1 MCGLFGV
8 IAPEGKILTEENLKL
23 FSQSA
28 ELARRRGSDASGL
41 VSIDSQWSIQYVKA
55 WIPVSRL
62 LRKGEVKSH
71 LTKGSLRGVFG
82 HSRLET
88 HGFSAESSN
97 NQPIVSDDWFVL
109 HNGIIT
115 NQEALRE
122 QRSQNKTLGDS
133 DSDTFIILMLLE
145 EWEAGGRQ
153 GTLVDQVFSKCEGE
167 LTVIAGSRFGDLF
180 VYTNVG
186 NLYQHKMTDG
196 TVLLGSEP
204 RQFGKKYSS
213 EASRFELGLTVL
225 NEKQFLETAHLEEI
239 KMQLQIRKDNG
250 ASALHM
256 TQADLSS
263 DFVNL
268 ATELSEIAYKKMASV
283 SRCTKCLLPETFPN
297 ITFDSDGICS
307 VCNSFVP
314 PTYGGIEKLKLDLA
328 AASPNGKDVLVCLS
342 GGRDSCYIL
351 HLVKEMGFNPIAYTY
366 DWGMV
371 TTAAR
376 ENMAKMCG
384 ILNVEHIL
392 VSPDI
397 QKNRARVKHALKGWL
412 RRPDIATVPILMAG
426 DKPYF
431 RFAKI
436 ISGERGSLPAVMAD
450 HHLETTGFKSMLAGA
465 VPSTGQNGGVE
476 YRLSRKSLIRMG
488 LRYTRSALVNP
499 TMGKSILVE
508 GAVGFFDYYLR
519 KHTFIRPFMYIPWD
533 EADLEKVLLEKYQ
546 WSKGNDPSLPAWRMG
561 DATAPFYNL
570 VYGLAL
576 GMTEHDALRSNQIRY
591 GLKTREQAF
600 DLLQNDNQVNV
611 LALAAYFGTTGLD
624 KNESLA
630 ALRSMAKIST
640 SRNGV

>member
-8 IAPEGKILTEENLKL
+8 VSPEDKILTEENQKL
-23 FSQSA
+23 FIENA
-28 ELARRRGSDASGL
+28 RLARRRGSDASGL
-41 VSIDSQWSIQYVKA
+41 VTINSRWGVEYVKA
-55 WIPVSRL
+55 WIPVSQL
-62 LRKGEVKSH
+62 LRKSEIRSH
-71 LTKGSLRGVFG
+71 LNQGTFRGMFG

-97 NQPIVSDDWFVL
+97 NQPIVSADWFVL

-115 NQEALRE
+115 NQKVLRE
-122 QRSQNKTLGDS
+122 RDWNSIDLGDS
-133 DSDTFIILMLLE
+133 DSDTFVILALIE
-145 EWEAGGRQ
+145 EWEAKGRQ
-153 GTLVDQVFSKCEGE
+153 GSIVDEVFLKCEGE

-186 NLYQHKMTDG
+186 NLYQCKLGDG
-196 TVLLGSEP
+196 TILLGSEP
-204 RQFGKKYSS
+204 RQFGEKH
-213 EASRFELGLTVL
+213 ASLAVRFPLGLTVISGKHL
-225 NEKQFLETAHLEEI
+225 SDASVLKELEISLE
-239 KMQLQIRKDNG
+239 IRKENG
-250 ASALHM
+250 ATALHM
-256 TQADLSS
+256 TEDDLSP
-263 DFVNL
+263 DFVHL
-268 ATELSEIAYKKMASV
+268 ANELSEIAYRKMESV

-297 ITFDSDGICS
+297 ISFDINGVCS
-307 VCNSFVP
+307 ICNSFVP
-314 PTYGGIEKLKLDLA
+314 PIYSGIEKLKQDLS

-397 QKNRARVKHALKGWL
+397 RKNRARVKHALKGWL
-412 RRPDIATVPILMAG
+412 KRPDIATVPILMAG

-436 ISGERGSLPAVMAD
+436 VSEERGSLPAVMAD

-465 VPSTGQNGGVE
+465 IPATGQNGGVE
-476 YRLSRKSLIRMG
+476 YRLSRNSLVRMG
-488 LRYTRSALVNP
+488 IRYTRSAIVNP

-533 EADLEKVLLEKYQ
+533 EAELEKVLTEKYQ

-570 VYGLAL
+570 VYGLSL

-591 GLKTREQAF
+591 GLKTREKAES
-600 DLLQNDNQVNV
+600 DLQKDNQVNI
-611 LALAAYFGTTGLD
+611 LALAAYFGTTGLTMQ
-624 KNESLA
+624 ESVK
-630 ALRSMAKIST
+630 ALTQMKSLI
-640 SRNGV
+640 

>member
-8 IAPEGKILTEENLKL
+8 VAPAQATLNKENIKL
-23 FSQSA
+23 FAESA
-28 ELARRRGSDASGL
+28 NLARRRGSDASGL
-41 VSIDSQWSIQYVKA
+41 VSINNFGEITFAKA
-55 WIPVSRL
+55 WVPVTRL
-62 LRKGEVKSH
+62 LKRNEIQTH
-71 LTKGSLRGVFG
+71 LSQGSFNALFG

-97 NQPIVSDDWFVL
+97 NQPIVSPDWFVL

-115 NQEALRE
+115 NQESIRKRGWDKE
-122 QRSQNKTLGDS
+122 RLGES
-133 DSDTFIILMLLE
+133 DSDTFSILLLIE
-145 EWEAGGRQ
+145 EWEATGRE
-153 GTLVDQVFSKCEGE
+153 GSMEERVFSQCEGE
-167 LTVIAGSRFGDLF
+167 LTVIAGSRCGDLV

-186 NLYQHKMTDG
+186 NLYRCELSDG

-204 RQFGKKYSS
+204 RQFGKSLSS
-213 EASRFELGLTVL
+213 KAIRFPLGLTVL
-225 NEKQFLETAHLEEI
+225 NERRFTSPATINTIPL
-239 KMQLQIRKDNG
+239 QLSSRSDNG

-256 TQADLSS
+256 TEQDLTSEFVDLANELAD
-263 DFVNL
+263 
-268 ATELSEIAYKKMASV
+268 IAYKKMASAV
-283 SRCTKCLLPETFPN
+283 RCAKCLLPETFPN
-297 ITFDSDGICS
+297 IKFDSQGICTI
-307 VCNSFVP
+307 CTSFVP
-314 PTYGGIEKLKLDLA
+314 PVYSGIEQLKNDLR
-328 AASPNGKDVLVCLS
+328 AASPNGRDVLVCLS

-351 HLVKEMGFNPIAYTY
+351 HLVRELGFNPIAYTY

-397 QKNRARVKHALKGWL
+397 QKNRSRVKHALQGWL
-412 RRPDIATVPILMAG
+412 KKPDIATVPILMAG

-436 ISGERGSLPAVMAD
+436 ISDERGSLPAVMAD

-465 VPSTGQNGGVE
+465 IPSTGQNGGVE
-476 YRLSRKSLIRMG
+476 YRLSRNSLLRMAV
-488 LRYTRSALVNP
+488 RYARSAIINP

-508 GAVGFFDYYLR
+508 GAIGFFDYYVR

-533 EADLEKVLLEKYQ
+533 EAELERVLVEKYQ
-546 WSKGNDPSLPAWRMG
+546 WSKGNDPSLPSWRMG

-570 VYGLAL
+570 VYGLSL

-591 GLKTREQAF
+591 GLKSRDEAAA
-600 DLLQNDNQVNV
+600 DLQKDNQVNV
-611 LALAAYFGTTGLD
+611 LALASYFGTTGLD
-624 KNESLA
+624 MRESVK
-630 ALRSMAKIST
+630 ALKQMKTLI
-640 SRNGV
+640 

>member
-8 IAPEGKILTEENLKL
+8 ISPKEKILSEEHQKL

-41 VSIDSQWSIQYVKA
+41 VSIDSKWGICYVKA
-55 WIPVSRL
+55 WIPVSQL
-62 LRKGEVKSH
+62 LRKAEIRSH
-71 LTKGSLRGVFG
+71 LKQDAFWGIFG

-88 HGFSAESSN
+88 HGFSAESAN
-97 NQPIVSDDWFVL
+97 NQPIVSSDWFVL

-115 NQEALRE
+115 NQKSLRE
-122 QRSQNKTLGDS
+122 RGWDS
-133 DSDTFIILMLLE
+133 KRIGSSESDTFVVLALIDD
-145 EWEAGGRQ
+145 WEAKGRQ
-153 GTLVDQVFSKCEGE
+153 GSFEDQVFSQCEGE
-167 LTVIAGSRFGDLF
+167 LTVIAGSRFGDLV

-186 NLYQHKMTDG
+186 NLYKVELEDG
-196 TVLLGSEP
+196 TTLLGSEP
-204 RQFGKKYSS
+204 RQFGTRYSTL
-213 EASRFELGLTVL
+213 AVQFPLGLTIISDRCVADAPL
-225 NEKQFLETAHLEEI
+225 LDEIELRLE
-239 KMQLQIRKDNG
+239 IRKDNG
-250 ASALHM
+250 ATALHM
-256 TQADLSS
+256 TEADLSIE
-263 DFVNL
+263 FTRL
-268 ATELSEIAYKKMASV
+268 ASELSEIAYQKMALV

-297 ITFDSDGICS
+297 ISFDVDGVCSICE
-307 VCNSFVP
+307 SFVP
-314 PTYGGIEKLKLDLA
+314 PIYGGIDKLKEDLSN
-328 AASPNGKDVLVCLS
+328 ASPNGKDVLVCLS

-384 ILNVEHIL
+384 ILNVEHVL

-397 QKNRARVKHALKGWL
+397 RRNRARVKHALKGWL
-412 RRPDIATVPILMAG
+412 KRPDIATVPILMAG

-436 ISGERGSLPAVMAD
+436 ISDERGSIPAVMAD

-465 VPSTGQNGGVE
+465 IPATGQNGGVE
-476 YRLSRKSLIRMG
+476 YRLSRNSLVRMG
-488 LRYTRSALVNP
+488 LRYTRSAIVNP

-508 GAVGFFDYYLR
+508 GSVGFFDYYLR
-519 KHTFIRPFMYIPWD
+519 KHTFVRPFMYIPWD
-533 EADLEKVLLEKYQ
+533 EVELEKVLVEKYQ

-570 VYGLAL
+570 VYGLSL

-591 GLKTREQAF
+591 GLKTRQEAEHV
-600 DLLQNDNQVNV
+600 LQKDNQVNV
-611 LALAAYFGTTGLD
+611 LALAAYFGTTGLSIQ
-624 KNESLA
+624 ESVD
-630 ALRSMAKIST
+630 ALKQLKYLI
-640 SRNGV
+640 

>member
-8 IAPEGKILTEENLKL
+8 ISRDGSTLTEQHKELYKR
-23 FSQSA
+23 SA
-28 ELARRRGSDASGL
+28 NLARRRGSDASGL
-41 VSIDSQWSIQYVKA
+41 ISIDVNWEIEYAKA
-55 WIPVSRL
+55 WIPVSQFLKRS
-62 LRKGEVKSH
+62 EIQSH
-71 LTKGSLRGVFG
+71 LSRTNFQSLFG

-97 NQPIVSDDWFVL
+97 NQPIVSSDWFVL

-115 NQEALRE
+115 NQQSIRD
-122 QRSQNKTLGDS
+122 RGWDKVKLGES
-133 DSDTFIILMLLE
+133 DSDTFSILLLIE
-145 EWEAGGRQ
+145 EWEASGRA
-153 GTLVDQVFSKCEGE
+153 GSMEESVFARCEGE
-167 LTVIAGSRFGDLF
+167 LTVIAGSRFGDLI

-186 NLYQHKMTDG
+186 NLYRCDLPDG
-196 TVLLGSEP
+196 TTLLGSEP
-204 RQFGKKYSS
+204 RQFGKRLSS
-213 EASRFELGLTVL
+213 ESIRFPLGLTVL
-225 NEKQFLETAHLEEI
+225 RDTMKSPSSHLQPISVDLET
-239 KMQLQIRKDNG
+239 RKDNG
-250 ASALHM
+250 ATALHM
-256 TQADLSS
+256 TELDLSREFI
-263 DFVNL
+263 DL
-268 ATELSEIAYKKMASV
+268 ANELADVAQRKMASV
-283 SRCTKCLLPETFPN
+283 SRCTKCLLPDTFPN
-297 ITFDSDGICS
+297 IEFDANGICS
-307 VCNSFVP
+307 ICNSFVP
-314 PTYGGIEKLKLDLA
+314 PVYGGLDQLRSDLE

-351 HLVKEMGFNPIAYTY
+351 HLVKELGFNPIAYTY

-397 QKNRARVKHALKGWL
+397 QKNRLRVKHALKGWL
-412 RRPDIATVPILMAG
+412 KKPDIATVPILMAG

-436 ISGERGSLPAVMAD
+436 VSEERGSLPAVMAD

-476 YRLSRKSLIRMG
+476 YRLSRKSLIRMA
-488 LRYTRSALVNP
+488 LRYSRSAIANP

-508 GAVGFFDYYLR
+508 GAIGFIDYYLR

-533 EADLEKVLLEKYQ
+533 EEELERVLSEKYQ
-546 WSKGNDPSLPAWRMG
+546 WSKGNDPTLPSWRMG

-591 GLKTREQAF
+591 GLKSRAEAEL
-600 DLLQNDNQVNV
+600 DLQKDNQVNI
-611 LALAAYFGTTGLD
+611 LALASYFGTTGLD
-624 KNESLA
+624 MDESVK
-630 ALRSMAKIST
+630 ALKQMKAL
-640 SRNGV
+640 V